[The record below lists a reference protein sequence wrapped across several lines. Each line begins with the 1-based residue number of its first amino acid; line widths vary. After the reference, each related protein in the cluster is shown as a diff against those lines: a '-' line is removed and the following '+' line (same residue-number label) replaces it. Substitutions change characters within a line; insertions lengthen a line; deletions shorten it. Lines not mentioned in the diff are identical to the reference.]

1 VLEVFEVDVLEILHR
16 LALYL
21 MIGRPETS
29 NIHKINKIVQQTE
42 DYQQYDAMAGLVLS
56 LRNFWHKNHL
66 KWSYG

>member
-21 MIGRPETS
+21 MIGRLETS

-42 DYQQYDAMAGLVLS
+42 DYQQYDAMAG
-56 LRNFWHKNHL
+56 
-66 KWSYG
+66 